1 MPPQASAPFE
11 RVPVLEAWDETPTL
25 RAIRLD
31 LGPLAGSHSLPGQ
44 VVKVRA
50 PAGEAYFAL
59 ASAPGRGGAAD
70 LLVKRGGRI
79 ADEVVAAALPGARL
93 EVTAPFGKGFPV
105 AEAEGRDVLLFAAG
119 SGIAPVRAL
128 IQYLAGARHRHGRI
142 TLFYGQRR
150 GGDFAFR
157 REHLDWERSGVR
169 VVLCPSGADDAWQGV
184 RGRVQEVARSLAFGG
199 VAPEAAV
206 AFVCGMSAMVNDVKA
221 TLKEAGVPPERVH
234 LNF

>member
-11 RVPVLEAWDETPTL
+11 RVPVIDAGDESPTL
-25 RAIRLD
+25 RAIRVD
-31 LGPLAGSHSLPGQ
+31 LGPLARAHVVPGQ

-50 PAGEAYFAL
+50 PSGEAYFAL
-59 ASAPGRGGAAD
+59 ASAPSADGLAD

-79 ADEVVAAALPGARL
+79 ADEVVAAATPGTSL
-93 EVTAPFGKGFPV
+93 ELTAPVGNGFPI

-128 IQYLAGARHRHGRI
+128 VQHLVRHRDRHGRI

-150 GGDFAFR
+150 GGDFAYR
-157 REHLDWERSGVR
+157 REHLDWERRGVR

-184 RGRVQEVARSLAFGG
+184 RGWVQEVARSLAFGG
-199 VAPEAAV
+199 VPPGDSV
-206 AFVCGMSAMVNDVKA
+206 AFVCGMSAMVSDVRA
-221 TLKEAGVPPERVH
+221 TLAEAGVPPERVH